1 MQLQPTILAGSSLA
15 AGLSPTSPTLKVPP
29 TSPPASSGPGP
40 SLSPT
45 KIIKAIQKV
54 SFKDR
59 IKSLQGQSDTSK
71 MHQGSKSISSDNSD
85 MKQHL
90 IPPPSP
96 THSQLQGQIR
106 SQVISSS
113 STTTSS
119 SNNNNNS
126 KTNNNSKPSTAQTIK
141 EKIKSFSH
149 FDKIHR
155 VDHASSMSSVHT
167 ISATTSTTSI
177 KPWSKLKLATV
188 IGGSYTSLNNAQA
201 DDSPKI
207 KRGGKATSKQSKAT
221 TGGSDL
227 NLVSRHTEKS
237 LSIQNEKASVS
248 DSEIKNLPRVVPK
261 IKQKPKPI
269 KIDPHPKNYQ
279 SVDDLSPEY
288 GGLPFVKKLKIL
300 NERQKLAELESV
312 IQTRSFSLDCTDS
325 NNYAQVAMEPLY
337 RSHSEASCMVP
348 RMTNTEIPHNTTPI
362 AGGDRGYLPVDVPQQ
377 CLNSPLSPESN
388 ETRER
393 RELKS
398 ILKKLSEDKMQVG
411 EEESKDLHRLM
422 RAQTLE
428 GYVARHSKF
437 TKSVTFNR
445 NTLSS
450 PPNSAGLPP
459 QLPPSS
465 VTAQITQLQ
474 HQMTPPTDGSM
485 FPMIS
490 DMTSQEQILSPTSE
504 ITKISSKQ
512 IITEQEYHHTVQS
525 KITDDSPPKLP
536 FFTAMSPNQR
546 NIIKGTSPFYLSLY
560 NRKTFQYT
568 AKYNSSAP
576 VYTYLLKNTRNAI

>member
-1 MQLQPTILAGSSLA
+1 MLSLYLSQLQPTILAGSSVTIDI
-15 AGLSPTSPTLKVPP
+15 SPTSPTLKVPP
-29 TSPPASSGPGP
+29 TSPPISSGP

-59 IKSLQGQSDTSK
+59 IKSLQNQSEASK
-71 MHQGSKSISSDNSD
+71 MHQGIKSISSDNSD

-96 THSQLQGQIR
+96 TQSQLQGQIR
-106 SQVISSS
+106 SQISRSS
-113 STTTSS
+113 NTTSSS

-126 KTNNNSKPSTAQTIK
+126 SKINNNSKPSTAQTIK
-141 EKIKSFSH
+141 DKIKSFSH
-149 FDKIHR
+149 FDKLHR
-155 VDHASSMSSVHT
+155 IDHASSMSSVHT
-167 ISATTSTTSI
+167 ISATTSSSSSTSASI

-201 DDSPKI
+201 DESPNKM
-207 KRGGKATSKQSKAT
+207 KRSGKSTSKQSTKAT

-227 NLVSRHTEKS
+227 NLVSRQTEKT

-269 KIDPHPKNYQ
+269 KIDPQPKNYQ

-325 NNYAQVAMEPLY
+325 NNYAQGAMEPLY
-337 RSHSEASCMVP
+337 RSYSEASCMAP
-348 RMTNTEIPHNTTPI
+348 RTTTKTEIAHNTTPVS
-362 AGGDRGYLPVDVPQQ
+362 GVRGYLPVDVQQQ
-377 CLNSPLSPESN
+377 CINSPLSPESN

-398 ILKKLSEDKMQVG
+398 ILKKLSEDKGQVG
-411 EEESKDLHRLM
+411 GDEESKDLHRLM

-437 TKSVTFNR
+437 AKSVTFNR
-445 NTLSS
+445 TTLSS
-450 PPNSAGLPP
+450 PPNSAGLSP
-459 QLPPSS
+459 QPMPGLQ
-465 VTAQITQLQ
+465 TMTQQQQL
-474 HQMTPPTDGSM
+474 TPPLTIVDGLP
-485 FPMIS
+485 FPTIS
-490 DMTSQEQILSPTSE
+490 DVTTTQEHILSPTSE
-504 ITKISSKQ
+504 ITTKISSKQ
-512 IITEQEYHHTVQS
+512 IITEQEYLHHTVQS

-546 NIIKGTSPFYLSLY
+546 NIIKGTLLFYLFS
-560 NRKTFQYT
+560 F
-568 AKYNSSAP
+568 
-576 VYTYLLKNTRNAI
+576 

>member
-1 MQLQPTILAGSSLA
+1 MTTS
-15 AGLSPTSPTLKVPP
+15 LSPTSPTLKVP
-29 TSPPASSGPGP
+29 TSPPASSGAGP

-45 KIIKAIQKV
+45 KIMKAIHKV

-59 IKSLQGQSDTSK
+59 IKSLQSGQSEANKS
-71 MHQGSKSISSDNSD
+71 SKSISSDNSD

-96 THSQLQGQIR
+96 TQSQLQGQIR
-106 SQVISSS
+106 SQISSSS
-113 STTTSS
+113 STTLSS
-119 SNNNNNS
+119 SNNNNS
-126 KTNNNSKPSTAQTIK
+126 KTNNSKPSTAQTIK

-167 ISATTSTTSI
+167 ISATTSTSSTSI

-201 DDSPKI
+201 DDSPNKM
-207 KRGGKATSKQSKAT
+207 KRGRKGTSKQSSKAM

-227 NLVSRHTEKS
+227 NLVSRHAEKA

-269 KIDPHPKNYQ
+269 KIDPQPKNYQ

-312 IQTRSFSLDCTDS
+312 IQTRSFSLDCTD

-337 RSHSEASCMVP
+337 RSYSEASCMVP
-348 RMTNTEIPHNTTPI
+348 RTTTTTEIPHNTTPI
-362 AGGDRGYLPVDVPQQ
+362 AGVRGYLPVDGPQQ

-398 ILKKLSEDKMQVG
+398 ILKKLSEDKDKVG
-411 EEESKDLHRLM
+411 EEESRDLHRLM

-437 TKSVTFNR
+437 AKSVTFNR
-445 NTLSS
+445 DTLSS

-459 QLPPSS
+459 QLP
-465 VTAQITQLQ
+465 AQL
-474 HQMTPPTDGSM
+474 TPPMTIVDGLT
-485 FPMIS
+485 FPTAIS
-490 DMTSQEQILSPTSE
+490 DVTTTTATMQEQILSPTSE
-504 ITKISSKQ
+504 ITTQISSKQ
-512 IITEQEYHHTVQS
+512 IITEQEYHHHTVQS

-546 NIIKGTSPFYLSLY
+546 NIIKGTLFFYHFH
-560 NRKTFQYT
+560 T
-568 AKYNSSAP
+568 
-576 VYTYLLKNTRNAI
+576 I